1 MRSGFAM
8 AASHFLI
15 VGAVVSAGFA
25 ANAQEPPLPRP
36 DHIVVVVEENHGF
49 SDIIGNHAAPFINSL
64 AAKGALST
72 NFFAVAHPS
81 QPNYRALFSGS
92 TQGVRDNGSYSLSAP
107 TLAGA
112 LRNAGYSFIGYAESG
127 SPRKHNPWES
137 FADSQHLG
145 QDFRNFETD
154 FSKLPTVSFVIPN
167 LDHDMHDGS
176 IGQADRWLREHLG
189 AYADWAQTHNSLL
202 IITFDETKGDD
213 DNRVATVITGA
224 RVGAAE
230 KGDRLNHY
238 SLLHT
243 IVRIYGLP
251 LLGKTANAPA
261 IMLR

>member
-1 MRSGFAM
+1 
-8 AASHFLI
+8 
-15 VGAVVSAGFA
+15 
-25 ANAQEPPLPRP
+25 
-36 DHIVVVVEENHGF
+36 VVVEENHGF

-64 AAKGALST
+64 AAKGALFT

-81 QPNYRALFSGS
+81 QPNYLALFSGS
-92 TQGVRDNGSYSLSAP
+92 TQGVRNNGSYSLSAP

-176 IGQADRWLREHLG
+176 IGQADRWLRG
-189 AYADWAQTHNSLL
+189 ASRRLCRLRMPRGPRRKRRPLRGACVLSASL
-202 IITFDETKGDD
+202 IKAK
-213 DNRVATVITGA
+213 ATAMIWF
-224 RVGAAE
+224 
-230 KGDRLNHY
+230 
-238 SLLHT
+238 
-243 IVRIYGLP
+243 
-251 LLGKTANAPA
+251 
-261 IMLR
+261 